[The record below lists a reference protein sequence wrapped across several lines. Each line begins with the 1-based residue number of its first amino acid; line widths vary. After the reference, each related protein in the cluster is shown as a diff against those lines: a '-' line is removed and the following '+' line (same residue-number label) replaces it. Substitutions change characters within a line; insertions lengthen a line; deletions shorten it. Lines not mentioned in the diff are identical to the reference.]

1 MLFGFDDYKMLT
13 TYVKDLFPDINM
25 NLKGKIAL
33 GGRSGKEIIV
43 VPDGLTKF
51 ECCMACKRFM
61 YSMPHRGKVAF
72 VFGVSDDIIGQ
83 AIDEWCPQWGKQESN
98 FLYCT

>member
-1 MLFGFDDYKMLT
+1 MKNGAKCFKAGATRMLFGFDDYKTLT

-43 VPDGLTKF
+43 IPDGLTAKF
-51 ECCMACKRFM
+51 ECCMACKLFM
-61 YSMPHRGKVAF
+61 YFMPHH
-72 VFGVSDDIIGQ
+72 
-83 AIDEWCPQWGKQESN
+83 W
-98 FLYCT
+98 